1 MGGMSCGVSCRYV
14 VCGRCVVWEVCRV
27 GGMSCGRYVV
37 WEFWGGSGRRGG
49 GVNTG
54 RARLCL
60 MAAPQRQLMRQLM
73 RQLITHPVIESG
85 VGVLSF
91 IAKVRLPWV
100 SVRSYLCS
108 SQQIAQ
114 SLLGKGSTSLR
125 VSLHRSAFTLSSGR
139 KVLPETPYGSA

>member
-1 MGGMSCGVSCRYV
+1 MWRELQVCR
-14 VCGRCVVWEVCRV
+14 VWEVCRV

-60 MAAPQRQLMRQLM
+60 MAAPQRQLM